1 MIVSSVW
8 QCFSVHGER
17 EVWRKP
23 RVKYWYYLM
32 VVYVSVIS
40 EFLAQHCQ
48 WAAVMTLNQDWSVE
62 TPLALPPSL
71 LSCSHRAHC
80 PQFSSSHWSA
90 QDLLHQLML
99 MTFSVSFYENYP
111 LTSLTLT
118 PWSDTIVVVSVMH
131 QWVCDIEANNVNRE
145 QFQQHPTVGHS
156 HASHILIRI
165 LILFSFAENRQ
176 WDRYY

>member
-1 MIVSSVW
+1 MSVSSVW

-17 EVWRKP
+17 EKCEGSQGSSTDIISWLCMWVLSQSFLP
-23 RVKYWYYLM
+23 NI
-32 VVYVSVIS
+32 VS
-40 EFLAQHCQ
+40 ELQ
-48 WAAVMTLNQDWSVE
+48 WWPWTRTGVLRHRW
-62 TPLALPPSL
+62 PSL
-71 LSCSHRAHC
+71 LSCSHRAQC
-80 PQFSSSHWSA
+80 SQFSSSHWSA

-99 MTFSVSFYENYP
+99 MTFCVSFYENYP
-111 LTSLTLT
+111 LTSPTLA